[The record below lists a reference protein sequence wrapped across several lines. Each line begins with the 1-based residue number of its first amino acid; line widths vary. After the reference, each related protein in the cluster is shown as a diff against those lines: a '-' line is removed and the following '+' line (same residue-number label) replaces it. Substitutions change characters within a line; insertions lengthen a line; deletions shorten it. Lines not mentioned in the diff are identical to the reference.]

1 MVESRTEA
9 TKVKRKKKN
18 SLDLRVGEHFW
29 YEGGEYVVVDEDL
42 TGVVAQL
49 KDRLELEEEPA
60 LLFLG
65 EIVEVE

>member
-9 TKVKRKKKN
+9 TKVRRKKKN

-29 YEGGEYVVVDEDL
+29 YEGEEYVVVEEESV
-42 TGVVAQL
+42 GAVARP
-49 KDRLELEEEPA
+49 KERLEVKEPA

>member
-29 YEGGEYVVVDEDL
+29 YEGEEYVVVEEESV
-42 TGVVAQL
+42 GAVARLQE
-49 KDRLELEEEPA
+49 RLEVKEPA

>member
-9 TKVKRKKKN
+9 TKVRRKKKN

-29 YEGGEYVVVDEDL
+29 YEGKEYVVVEEESA
-42 TGVVAQL
+42 GAVARLQE
-49 KDRLELEEEPA
+49 RLEVKEPA

>member
-9 TKVKRKKKN
+9 TKVRRKKKN

-29 YEGGEYVVVDEDL
+29 YEGKEYVVVDEDL
-42 TGVVAQL
+42 VGVVAQL